1 MANVHT
7 EDSFGLYSILNNL
20 FLYNKEELMQN
31 ILKTNS
37 LSRRLFMQKSAAA
50 FLGVTAINGF
60 ATENDMQVAQ
70 RKGSAKHII
79 YLYMSGGMSHLDT
92 FDLKPGHKN
101 QGSTRAIKTNVDGIQ
116 ISEYLPKLSKHVDKM
131 TIINSL
137 TSTAGA
143 HEQAKYLMHTS
154 YEQRATIKHPGIGA
168 WLNKYHGRLNKNLPG
183 SVFIGGD
190 SRIDGGGGFFE
201 PEFEPLSINNPT
213 SGLKNSRRRMSEK
226 EFEHRLTMSEK
237 LDKKFHEKYDVKQ
250 VRAYSQMY
258 KDATRIMSSKDLEVF
273 NLNNESQKV
282 KNSYGSDL
290 FGQGCLLARRLV
302 EHDVRSIEVSLGGW
316 DTHQNNFVSVQE
328 RCAILDQAMA
338 ALLNDLQRVGK
349 LKDTLVVLTTEFG
362 RTPKINQNSGRD
374 HYPKAFSSVIA
385 GGPAKGGTIYGKTSE
400 GGEEVIDKPM
410 KIQDFNATIAYG
422 LGMPVE
428 ATLFS
433 PSKRPFKVAHKGK
446 PVKELFS

>member
-1 MANVHT
+1 
-7 EDSFGLYSILNNL
+7 
-20 FLYNKEELMQN
+20 MQN

>member
-1 MANVHT
+1 
-7 EDSFGLYSILNNL
+7 
-20 FLYNKEELMQN
+20 MQN
-31 ILKTNS
+31 ILKTDS

-101 QGSTRAIKTNVDGIQ
+101 QGSTRAIKTNVDGIR

-302 EHDVRSIEVSLGGW
+302 EHDVRSVEVSLGGW
-316 DTHQNNFVSVQE
+316 DTHQNNFVSVHE
-328 RCAILDQAMA
+328 KCAVLDQAMA
-338 ALLNDLQRVGK
+338 ALLSDLQRVGK

-385 GGPAKGGTIYGKTSE
+385 GGPTKGGTVYGKTSE